1 MFCGQCLF
9 DYLNRD
15 PMCPTCQMG
24 LRAVPVRCLA
34 VDAIGDILK
43 ASMSAKE
50 REKFAKRLE
59 EGRSA
64 ADKVNKV
71 FWWLAPQ
78 AVPIGG
84 TMTGQVGLSFANP
97 STPQMAVPNAGAGMP
112 LLQQHQQSQQ
122 RSRQQQQQQQ
132 LAAAAAASGQAQAA
146 LVIAAAQLP
155 PPLAFGQHTLPM
167 QQQAPLFANP
177 AAHLGLG
184 LPQPGLMEDPSGMAN
199 LLFPQQQPQ
208 QHPDLMAM
216 MQRPYS

>member
-1 MFCGQCLF
+1 
-9 DYLNRD
+9 
-15 PMCPTCQMG
+15 
-24 LRAVPVRCLA
+24 
-34 VDAIGDILK
+34 
-43 ASMSAKE
+43 
-50 REKFAKRLE
+50 
-59 EGRSA
+59 
-64 ADKVNKV
+64 
-71 FWWLAPQ
+71 
-78 AVPIGG
+78 
-84 TMTGQVGLSFANP
+84 
-97 STPQMAVPNAGAGMP
+97 MP

-132 LAAAAAASGQAQAA
+132 LAAAAAAAAAAASGQAQAA

-177 AAHLGLG
+177 AAHPGLG